1 MNLIY
6 NYGKMY
12 QHPMSWMK
20 LDRKAHSMWKEF
32 VDRVEYEERLKSI
45 NEHETSS
52 DAEGQSV

>member
-1 MNLIY
+1 
-6 NYGKMY
+6 
-12 QHPMSWMK
+12 
-20 LDRKAHSMWKEF
+20 MWKEF